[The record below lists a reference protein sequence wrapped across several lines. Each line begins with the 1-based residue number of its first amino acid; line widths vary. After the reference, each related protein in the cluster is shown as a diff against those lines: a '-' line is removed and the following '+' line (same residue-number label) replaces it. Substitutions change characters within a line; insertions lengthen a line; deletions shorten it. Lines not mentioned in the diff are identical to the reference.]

1 MKLISVSWCAA
12 CIIILTSTSPAHA
25 DGGWAE
31 QSIPLQ
37 AGWNLVWIEVD
48 PVPDDPAEVL
58 YGLNWESVWSFVPG
72 RAAGD
77 RGTWVC
83 NLRGQPAFLN
93 TLTRLQGNRGYFIR
107 TNAPGT
113 LSLIGR
119 PVNRFYRFSMQAP
132 NMFGARL
139 DPGYPPTFAEQ
150 LSFPGVLPR
159 VLSIHGW
166 DGSTHTVQLDS
177 DVLQQDAAW
186 WVEVSQDLPYAGP
199 IQVSAPPEGLQFRTR
214 GYSQTVT
221 IEVPEV
227 PADPPSS
234 SEVLTVKALPSA
246 VPPLGYP
253 DDAAAG
259 DASWLQYRDADGE
272 WAPFPETGAT
282 VTIPDPADPGASRS
296 QAELEIRC
304 VRAGR
309 APATIADT
317 DSLYQGLIGIT
328 DSKGNRVLLA
338 AGMEIT
344 PVEGLWVGQARLTD
358 VSVNS
363 LVPNPLDPSDPLYEA
378 AGTSLNMAL
387 ILEIPGKGDPQLLDK
402 VCVESDRDGRTLKF
416 RYNAILFHES
426 VSLTGTLDGNGTGGS
441 LTGSIIM
448 EDIDALNP
456 YRHRYNPAHLNGYEI
471 TRDITLTFA
480 AEDPDPVNAMLGLA
494 DSVGDNEL
502 VGTYREVISG
512 VSLEPIT
519 VEGFFR
525 LFRRSETAPLPGCP

>member
-12 CIIILTSTSPAHA
+12 CIILLTSTSPVHA

-37 AGWNLVWIEVD
+37 AGWNLVWIDVD

-83 NLRGQPAFLN
+83 NLRGQPDFLN

-107 TNAPGT
+107 MNTAGT
-113 LSLIGR
+113 LNVVGR
-119 PVNRFYRFSMQAP
+119 PVNRSYRFSKQAP
-132 NMFGARL
+132 NMFGTRL
-139 DPGYPPTFAEQ
+139 DPDSPPTFEDQ
-150 LSFPGVLPR
+150 LSFPGVLPK

-166 DGSTHTVQLDS
+166 DGSTYTVRLPNH
-177 DVLQQDAAW
+177 VLQQDAAW
-186 WVEVSQDLPYAGP
+186 WVAVSQDLPYAGP
-199 IQVSAPPEGLQFRTR
+199 IQLSAPPEGLQFRTR
-214 GYSQTVT
+214 GYSRTVT
-221 IEVPEV
+221 IEIPEV
-227 PADPPSS
+227 PQGS
-234 SEVLTVKALPSA
+234 SENLTVKALPSA
-246 VPPLGYP
+246 EPPSGYP
-253 DDAAAG
+253 ADAAAG
-259 DASWLQYRDADGE
+259 DASWLEYRNADGD
-272 WAPFPETGAT
+272 WVPFPGAGAT
-282 VTIPDPADPGASRS
+282 ATIPAGPDASRS
-296 QAELEIRC
+296 KAELEIRC

-309 APATIADT
+309 APATIAGT
-317 DSLYQGLIGIT
+317 DSLYQGLIEIT
-328 DSKGNRVLLA
+328 DTKGNRVLLA

-344 PVEGLWVGQARLTD
+344 PMEGLWVGQARLTD

-363 LVPNPLDPSDPLYEA
+363 LVPNPLDRSDPLYEA

-387 ILEIPGKGDPQLLDK
+387 ILEIPGEGDPRLLDK
-402 VCVESDRDGRTLKF
+402 LCVESDRDGRTLKF
-416 RYNAILFHES
+416 RYNAILFHEPVPLS
-426 VSLTGTLDGNGTGGS
+426 GDLFGSGTEGT
-441 LTGSIIM
+441 LTGSITM
-448 EDIDALNP
+448 PADHALNP
-456 YRHRYNPAHLNGYEI
+456 YRHRYNPAHLTGYEI
-471 TRDITLTFA
+471 TRDITLTFT
-480 AEDPDPVNAMLGLA
+480 AEDPDPVNAILGLA

-502 VGTYREVISG
+502 VGMYREVISG